1 MKPETLPS
9 IERSKIKAIIFDM
22 DGVVVDS
29 EPIHERSLRV
39 VAERLGRPMT
49 LAEAKSFKGST
60 EPASAVLM
68 RDFTGTEVSLEEIMR
83 MRLAI
88 VRELFGEVQ
97 LVEGAL
103 DFIIKC
109 KDFGWTLAL
118 ATSAVK
124 EIQETVFAMFG
135 IAPYFAAVVTGND
148 VMQGKPHPEPYLKTS
163 EKLSLEPG
171 ACLVIED
178 SKFGIISG
186 KAAGCQVTGITT
198 SFPADQLKEAG
209 ADLVVGTFTELASF
223 VLPHIRTSKFVL
235 P

>member
-1 MKPETLPS
+1 MKPDTLPL
-9 IERSKIKAIIFDM
+9 IERTKIKAIIFDM

-39 VAERLGRPMT
+39 VAERLGRSMT

-68 RDFTGTEVSLEEIMR
+68 RDFTGTMVSLEEIMR

-88 VRELFGEVQ
+88 VHELFGEVR
-97 LVEGAL
+97 LVDGAL

-109 KDFGWTLAL
+109 KEFGWTLAL

-124 EIQETVFAMFG
+124 EIQERVFAMFG

-148 VMQGKPHPEPYLKTS
+148 VVQGKPHPEPYLKTS
-163 EKLSLEPG
+163 AKLGLESE

-186 KAAGCQVTGITT
+186 KAAGCKVTGITT

-209 ADLVVGTFTELASF
+209 ADLVVGTFTELAEQMWPS
-223 VLPHIRTSKFVL
+223 TNEAKCE
-235 P
+235 

>member
-1 MKPETLPS
+1 MVLMNS
-9 IERSKIKAIIFDM
+9 ILRIDRTKIKAIIFDM

-39 VAERLGRPMT
+39 VADRLGRSMT

-60 EPASAVLM
+60 EPAAAVLM
-68 RDFTGTEVSLEEIMR
+68 RDFTGTNVGLEEIMR

-88 VRELFGEVQ
+88 VRELFGQVE
-97 LVEGAL
+97 LVDGAL
-103 DFIIKC
+103 DFIIRC
-109 KDFGWTLAL
+109 KEFGWTLAL

-124 EIQETVFAMFG
+124 EIQELVFATFG
-135 IAPYFAAVVTGND
+135 IARYFAVVVTGND
-148 VMQGKPHPEPYLKTS
+148 VVQGKPHPEPYLKTAA
-163 EKLSLEPG
+163 ELSLDPG

-198 SFPADQLKEAG
+198 SFAADQLKEAG
-209 ADLVVGTFTELASF
+209 ADLVVETFPELAEK
-223 VLPHIRTSKFVL
+223 LINNE
-235 P
+235 